1 MYTGYIIKGIGGFY
15 YVKTTDGVIECKAK
29 GIFRKRRIT
38 PVAGDFV
45 EYQEDGG
52 TWIITE
58 ILERKNIFVR
68 PPIAN
73 VDNFFVIAST
83 TEPVPSTLIID
94 MLTAIAVDK
103 GAKPYILIT
112 KTDIL
117 KSDWLVQAYQKS
129 TIPVI
134 CVNAENKEGIAEV
147 KALLKDKISVF
158 CGNSGVGK
166 STLLS
171 AILPNDV
178 QLTTGEI
185 SKKLGRGKH
194 TTREVELFEAEG
206 GLVADTPGFSS
217 LEMVK
222 AAYLPKENLQY
233 AFPDIAAYFGKCK
246 FTGCS
251 HTSEKGCAVLLALQ
265 NGEISTTRYESYKT
279 LYEQAK
285 EINDWER

>member
-1 MYTGYIIKGIGGFY
+1 
-15 YVKTTDGVIECKAK
+15 
-29 GIFRKRRIT
+29 
-38 PVAGDFV
+38 
-45 EYQEDGG
+45 
-52 TWIITE
+52 
-58 ILERKNIFVR
+58 
-68 PPIAN
+68 
-73 VDNFFVIAST
+73 
-83 TEPVPSTLIID
+83 
-94 MLTAIAVDK
+94 
-103 GAKPYILIT
+103 
-112 KTDIL
+112 
-117 KSDWLVQAYQKS
+117 QAYQKS

-134 CVNAENKEGIAEV
+134 CVNAESKEGIAEV

-217 LEMVK
+217 LEMDR
-222 AAYLPKENLQY
+222 ACFIPKENLEF
-233 AFPDIAAYFGKCK
+233 AFPDIGRYFGKCQ

-251 HTSEKGCAVLLALQ
+251 HRSEKGCAVRAAAQ
-265 NGEISTTRYESYKT
+265 AGEIDATRYASYVA
-279 LYEQAK
+279 LYNEASETK
-285 EINDWER
+285 DWERQ